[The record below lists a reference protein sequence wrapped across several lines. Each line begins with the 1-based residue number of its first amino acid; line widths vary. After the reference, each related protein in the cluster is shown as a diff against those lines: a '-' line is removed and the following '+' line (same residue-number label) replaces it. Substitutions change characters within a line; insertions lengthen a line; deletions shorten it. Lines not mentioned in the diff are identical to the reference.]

1 MFMGDDMKIIK
12 LTELQFKN
20 YSKIHSQR
28 NYFQTIEYGNFIT
41 REKYKNIY
49 LGLLDDEDNVVAA
62 TLLCYETIKNKYNIG
77 YIPGGFLLDLNKKD
91 LTKAFIEY
99 FGEYLKANNFIY
111 ARVYPYFSIRVY
123 DKKLNLLKDKEY
135 KVDNLKENNVTFVN
149 YKSEFSK
156 YHAILKIEGSKIEDV
171 FSSLS
176 YKAKREIKKSSL
188 MGIKIYQGTIED
200 IETFYDLIK
209 DDEDRDIE
217 YYKNLATD
225 FSTNDNKFEVYFAKI
240 NTKTYLNNYLNL
252 EKKEKEINYNLNN
265 MLINNNS
272 TKILQKKMA
281 SDSKLASYRKEIIKA
296 TNIHKE
302 YPDGTILSTVAIIR
316 NNREINFV
324 NSGYNKDLKQ
334 IYSISSLKWEI
345 IKKYYATGY
354 KTFDIGEIPNS
365 LNDKNSPYFG
375 LFVNNSILSNRII
388 EYSKNYDIIA
398 NKYLYTLYA
407 SVNTFINSLKK
418 SK

>member
-111 ARVYPYFSIRVY
+111 ARVYPYFAIRVY